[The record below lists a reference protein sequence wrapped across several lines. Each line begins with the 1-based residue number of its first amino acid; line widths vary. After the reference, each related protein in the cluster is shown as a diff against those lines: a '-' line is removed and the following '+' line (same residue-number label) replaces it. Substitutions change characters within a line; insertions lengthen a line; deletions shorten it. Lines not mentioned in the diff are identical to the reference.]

1 MERIKNSTCTY
12 YTHQKNKAM
21 NNFFT
26 SQSTS
31 FLLVMLIIFGVSAL
45 IKFAIKLF
53 ELIVKLAFVLIILFL
68 GFKALESDDTP
79 KQKQQ
84 EPTPSI
90 PDTINAPKN
99 DTLKMTKQNVLGD
112 KPAVCFSNNKYA
124 K

>member
-1 MERIKNSTCTY
+1 
-12 YTHQKNKAM
+12 M

-31 FLLVMLIIFGVSAL
+31 FLLVMLIIFGVSTL

-53 ELIVKLAFVLIILFL
+53 ELIVKMAFVLIILFL
-68 GFKALESDDTP
+68 GFKVLESDDTP
-79 KQKQQ
+79 VD
-84 EPTPSI
+84 PTPQKPTPAI
-90 PDTINAPKN
+90 IDTINNPKN

-112 KPAVCFSNNKYA
+112 KPTVCFSNNKHV